1 MGMFCP
7 ECGKREAV
15 VANITADGV
24 GARKAEDVIA
34 HRLAC
39 GHVVGG
45 EAYTEFIKQAEG
57 IRQETRDRIMNIRA
71 SEKGKIAA
79 LWKNMS
85 AESKEAGQNAE

>member
-7 ECGKREAV
+7 ECGTRQAV

-45 EAYTEFIKQAEG
+45 EDYTEFINKADA
-57 IRQETRDRIMNIRA
+57 IRQETRDSILRIQARA
-71 SEKGKIAA
+71 KGKVAA

-85 AESKEAGQNAE
+85 AESKEAGQHAE

>member
-1 MGMFCP
+1 MGMLCP
-7 ECGKREAV
+7 ECGTRQPV

-45 EAYTEFIKQAEG
+45 EDYTEFINKAEA
-57 IRQETRDRIMNIRA
+57 INQETRDSIQRIQARA
-71 SEKGKIAA
+71 KGKVAA

-85 AESKEAGQNAE
+85 AESKEAGQYAE

>member
-7 ECGKREAV
+7 ECGMRQAV

-45 EAYTEFIKQAEG
+45 EEYTEFIKKAEAV
-57 IRQETRDRIMNIRA
+57 RQETQDSILRIRA
-71 SEKGKIAA
+71 RAKGKVAA

-85 AESKEAGQNAE
+85 SESKEAGQDAE

>member
-7 ECGKREAV
+7 ECGKRSAV
-15 VANITADGV
+15 VASITADGL

-45 EAYTEFIKQAEG
+45 EEYTEFIKQAEA
-57 IRQETRDRIMNIRA
+57 IRQETQDSILRIRA
-71 SEKGKIAA
+71 RAKAKVAA

-85 AESKEAGQNAE
+85 AEAEEAGTNAE

>member
-7 ECGKREAV
+7 ECGTRQAV

-45 EAYTEFIKQAEG
+45 EDYTEFIKQAEA
-57 IRQETRDRIMNIRA
+57 IRQETQDIILKIRNRA
-71 SEKGKIAA
+71 KGKVAA

>member
-7 ECGKREAV
+7 VCGKREAV

-45 EAYTEFIKQAEG
+45 EAYTEFIKQAEA
-57 IRQETRDRIMNIRA
+57 IRQETQDSILRLRA
-71 SEKGKIAA
+71 RAKGKVAT

-85 AESKEAGQNAE
+85 AESKEAGTDAE

>member
-7 ECGKREAV
+7 ECSTRQAV

-45 EAYTEFIKQAEG
+45 EDYTEFIKKAEA
-57 IRQETRDRIMNIRA
+57 INQETRDSIMRIQAR
-71 SEKGKIAA
+71 SKSKVAA

-85 AESKEAGQNAE
+85 AESKEAGQHAE

>member
-1 MGMFCP
+1 MGMYCP
-7 ECGKREAV
+7 ECGKRQAV

-45 EAYTEFIKQAEG
+45 EEYTEFIKLAEG
-57 IRQETRDRIMNIRA
+57 IRQETQDAIMRIRNRA
-71 SEKGKIAA
+71 KGKVAA
-79 LWKNMS
+79 LWKNM
-85 AESKEAGQNAE
+85 ADEAKEAGTNAE